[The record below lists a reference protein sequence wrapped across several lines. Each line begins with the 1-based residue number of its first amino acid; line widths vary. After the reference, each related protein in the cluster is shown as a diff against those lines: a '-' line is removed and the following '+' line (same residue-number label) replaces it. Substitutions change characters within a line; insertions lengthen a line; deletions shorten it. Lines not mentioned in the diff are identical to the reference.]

1 MPPMPP
7 MGGDPMGGGM
17 PPMGGPNDM
26 GGDPM
31 GGDEGMDDGMPNAED
46 SEGGPGSDV
55 KKYSGE
61 LSQALNTYNE
71 ENPSDDDKIN
81 KYAINMIAAQVADYL
96 SDKDKRSVIK
106 KLNGN
111 EDDMSSDEQPEM
123 PDDGGMQPQME
134 SVVREVVNNL
144 VNNDKRYTKRNERFI
159 TNDELNREDNPF
171 VSKNFNKSNFR

>member
-17 PPMGGPNDM
+17 PPMGGPDDM

-31 GGDEGMDDGMPNAED
+31 GGDEGMDDGAPDAEG
-46 SEGGPGSDV
+46 SEGGAGSDV
-55 KKYSGE
+55 KEYSGE

-71 ENPSDDDKIN
+71 ENPNDDEKIN

-106 KLNGN
+106 KLKGD

-123 PDDGGMQPQME
+123 PEDDGGMQPQME
-134 SVVREVVNNL
+134 SIVREVVDDL
-144 VNNDKRYTKRNERFI
+144 VNGRHTKRNERYI
-159 TNDELNREDNPF
+159 TNYELNKKKNPF
-171 VSKNFNKSNFR
+171 VSKNFNKRKNR

>member
-17 PPMGGPNDM
+17 PPMGGPDDM

-55 KKYSGE
+55 KEYSGE

-111 EDDMSSDEQPEM
+111 EDDMSSDEQPT
-123 PDDGGMQPQME
+123 PDDGQEPMPQME
-134 SVVREVVNNL
+134 NRIVNEIVDELLNGR
-144 VNNDKRYTKRNERFI
+144 KGTKRDEKYI
-159 TNDELNREDNPF
+159 TNNKVRKKGSPF
-171 VSKNFNKSNFR
+171 ASDR

>member
-17 PPMGGPNDM
+17 PPMGD
-26 GGDPM
+26 
-31 GGDEGMDDGMPNAED
+31 DEGMDDGTPDAES
-46 SEGGPGSDV
+46 SEGGVGADV
-55 KKYSGE
+55 KEYSGE

-71 ENPSDDDKIN
+71 ENPNDDEKIN

-106 KLNGN
+106 KLKGD

-123 PDDGGMQPQME
+123 PEDDGMQPQME
-134 SVVREVVNNL
+134 SIIREVVDNL
-144 VNNDKRYTKRNERFI
+144 VNGRHTKRNERYI
-159 TNDELNREDNPF
+159 TNDELNKEDNPF
-171 VSKNFNKSNFR
+171 VSKDFDKRKNR

>member
-1 MPPMPP
+1 MPP

-17 PPMGGPNDM
+17 PPMGGPDDM

-31 GGDEGMDDGMPNAED
+31 GGDEGMDNGTPDAEG

-55 KKYSGE
+55 KEYSGE

-71 ENPSDDDKIN
+71 ENPNDDEKIN

-123 PDDGGMQPQME
+123 PEDDGGMQPQME
-134 SVVREVVNNL
+134 SIVREVVDDL
-144 VNNDKRYTKRNERFI
+144 VNGRHTKRNERYI
-159 TNDELNREDNPF
+159 TNDELNKKKNPF
-171 VSKNFNKSNFR
+171 VSKNFNKRKNR